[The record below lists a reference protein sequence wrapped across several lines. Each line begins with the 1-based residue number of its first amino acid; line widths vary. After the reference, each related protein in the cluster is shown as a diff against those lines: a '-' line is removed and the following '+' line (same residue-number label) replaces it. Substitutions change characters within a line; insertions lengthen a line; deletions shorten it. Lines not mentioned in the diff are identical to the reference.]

1 MLEFLARSDIQLF
14 TFVNSHHSG
23 LFDNFF
29 LIVTQLG
36 NGWIAVPLVA
46 VIIIIVTQRSFLAK
60 ALLCAVIAGILAG
73 AANTQIKRVV
83 HRPRPVIYF
92 EQGLSYGGGGVVT
105 GSEAHRVHCVGR
117 ILRQHSFPSGHAA
130 TAFAAAAIVAL
141 LFGGY
146 FYLGFIPA
154 LLVAYSRV
162 YMGVHF
168 PSDVF
173 GGAVLGI
180 AAALLVIVFF
190 RQKKYLPVPVLLRRN
205 HA

>member
-1 MLEFLARSDIQLF
+1 MIDFLIQADTSLF
-14 TFVNSHHSG
+14 TFINSHHS
-23 LFDNFF
+23 LFFDEFF
-29 LIVTQLG
+29 LVISLLG

-46 VIIIIVTQRSFLAK
+46 AVIIAVTPRSFLAK
-60 ALLCAVIAGILAG
+60 ALLCAVMAGVLAG
-73 AANTQIKRVV
+73 VANTGIKRVV
-83 HRPRPVIYF
+83 HRPRPIIYF
-92 EQGLSYGGGGVVT
+92 EQGLSPGGTSIVT
-105 GSEAHRVHCVGR
+105 GPTAHQVHCVGK
-117 ILRQHSFPSGHAA
+117 ILRQNSFPSGHAA
-130 TAFAAAAIVAL
+130 TAFTAAAVAAL

-168 PSDVF
+168 PSDIL
-173 GGAVLGI
+173 GGAVLGS

-190 RQKKYLPVPVLLRRN
+190 HKKRYLPLPESLRRG

>member
-1 MLEFLARSDIQLF
+1 MIDLLIQIDANLF
-14 TFVNSHHSG
+14 TIINSHHS
-23 LFDNFF
+23 LFFDEFF
-29 LIVTQLG
+29 LIISQLG
-36 NGWIAVPLVA
+36 NGWIAVPLAAA
-46 VIIIIVTQRSFLAK
+46 VIIMATRRPFLAK
-60 ALLCAVIAGILAG
+60 ALLCAVMAGVLAGI
-73 AANTQIKRVV
+73 ANTQIKIAV

-92 EQGLSYGGGGVVT
+92 EQRGTSLV
-105 GSEAHRVHCVGR
+105 SESTAHHVHCVGT
-117 ILRQHSFPSGHAA
+117 ILRQNSFPSGHAA
-130 TAFAAAAIVAL
+130 TAFTAAAIAAL

-168 PSDVF
+168 PADIL

-180 AAALLVIVFF
+180 ASALLVIAVF
-190 RQKKYLPVPVLLRRN
+190 RKKKYLPLPESLRRN